1 MDIDIQWGGYY
12 AYKEEGEDQYKV
24 FRLLDFNR
32 YIYYAES
39 FQEKF
44 SEVPSLEDVMGLSPY
59 FDAPIDS
66 KAFLQAHEI
75 HLLGG
80 PALTEED
87 LEGYRFYLEVQ
98 EMKESDK
105 EELFRNIIEFGNL
118 PPYKVT
124 LTLVDGELEVTE
136 R

>member
-12 AYKEEGEDQYKV
+12 AFKEEGEDHNKM

-32 YIYYAES
+32 YIHYAQF

-44 SEVPSLEDVMGLSPY
+44 SEVPSLEDVMGLSPIY
-59 FDAPIDS
+59 DAPIDS
-66 KAFLQAHEI
+66 KAFLQASEI

-80 PALTEED
+80 YELTEED
-87 LEGYRFYLEVQ
+87 LEGYRFYLDLHKFTKSEN
-98 EMKESDK
+98 
-105 EELFRNIIEFGNL
+105 EELFRNIIELSNQ
-118 PPYKVT
+118 PPLK
-124 LTLVDGELEVTE
+124 LSLALVDGELEITE

>member
-12 AYKEEGEDQYKV
+12 ALKEEGEDQYEV

-32 YIYYAES
+32 YIYYAEF

-44 SEVPSLEDVMGLSPY
+44 SEVPSLEDVMGLSPSY
-59 FDAPIDS
+59 DAPIDS
-66 KAFLQAHEI
+66 KAFLRAHEI

-98 EMKESDK
+98 EMKESDI
-105 EELFRNIIEFGNL
+105 EALFRDIIGFGNL
-118 PPYKVT
+118 PPYKIT
-124 LTLVDGELEVTE
+124 LALVDGELEITE